1 MQMDVAISGADVCF
15 FPLSSGFLPSLA
27 SRLHCLQDSAMGRGS
42 QQNLQLSAFSSAA
55 TTMQCKHL
63 LLLMLLIPDAN
74 ITGQHRLF

>member
-1 MQMDVAISGADVCF
+1 MQMDVAISEADVCF
-15 FPLSSGFLPSLA
+15 FFSSGFLPSLA